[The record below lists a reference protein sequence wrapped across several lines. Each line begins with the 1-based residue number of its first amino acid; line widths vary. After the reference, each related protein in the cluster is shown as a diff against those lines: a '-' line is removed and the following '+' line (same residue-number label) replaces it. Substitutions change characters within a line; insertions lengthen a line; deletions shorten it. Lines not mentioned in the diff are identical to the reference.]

1 MTIKKFEGST
11 VEEAT
16 EKAKQELGA
25 SAVVMNVKEI
35 KPKGIFRF
43 FKSSTYEVTAAVEEK
58 EQFLNAMQMAATQQ
72 KKIGSVSL
80 KADEKIQNIFSDKS
94 SADIEKKLDN
104 LSNIIE
110 KKLSEEGRKEE
121 DDAVSVRES
130 AEDNENFRFVKM
142 LYRTLLKNDVNEK
155 YANQILEEIEKF
167 AYGSSVDLILPN
179 VYQKMILK
187 FGQPNCIQLSGK
199 KPHVIFFTGPT
210 GVGKTTTIAK
220 LAAKLKVEDEK
231 KVALLTADTYRIAA
245 AEQLR
250 IYANILE
257 APIQVIYSAEE
268 LNSALEQLSDYDLV
282 FVDTAGFS
290 HKNEQ
295 QKSDTKKLLSGLDE
309 KFEKEV
315 YLVLSA
321 ATKFRDLVEIVD
333 SYKEITDYK
342 IIFTKLDET
351 STYGN
356 ILNTKLYSGADL
368 SYVTNGQSVPDDLAV
383 FDTQMVVKQLLGGK

>member
-72 KKIGSVSL
+72 KKIESVSL
-80 KADEKIQNIFSDKS
+80 KADEKMQNIFSDKS

-110 KKLSEEGRKEE
+110 KRLSEEGRKEE
-121 DDAVSVRES
+121 DDALSVRES

>member
-268 LNSALEQLSDYDLV
+268 LNSALEQLPDYDLV